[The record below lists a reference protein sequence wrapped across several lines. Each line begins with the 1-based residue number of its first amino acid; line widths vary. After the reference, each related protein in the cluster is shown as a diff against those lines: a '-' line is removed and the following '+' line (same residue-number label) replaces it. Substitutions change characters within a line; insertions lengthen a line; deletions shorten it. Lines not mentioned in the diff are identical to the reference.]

1 MEPNLGPFSFY
12 VEAFKE
18 IGTCRSG
25 SFTMGPIPF
34 TAIVEYF
41 KVFNVQ
47 DDFEDFHYLIRRMDN
62 ALLKAESDKE
72 RAKSSVK
79 EANGTGKTAKG
90 NSNKG
95 GRR

>member
-1 MEPNLGPFSFY
+1 
-12 VEAFKE
+12 
-18 IGTCRSG
+18 
-25 SFTMGPIPF
+25 MGPIPF

-41 KVFNVQ
+41 RVFNVQ
-47 DDFEDFHYLIRRMDN
+47 DDFDDFHYLIRRMDN

-72 RAKSSVK
+72 KAKSVAK
-79 EANGTGKTAKG
+79 ESNGAGKTVKG